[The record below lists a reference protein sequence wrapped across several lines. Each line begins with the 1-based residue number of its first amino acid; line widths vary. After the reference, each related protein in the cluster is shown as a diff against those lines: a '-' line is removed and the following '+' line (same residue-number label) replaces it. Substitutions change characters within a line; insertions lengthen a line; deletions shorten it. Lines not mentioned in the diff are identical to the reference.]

1 MTDRPDYAWWS
12 AAIAG
17 EKPAT
22 YETAECGYFKMRDRR
37 GVNKELAAI
46 KRPWIACAIFRDLN
60 TGELVAERAGEAC
73 PIEHLWPWCARF
85 PIPYDEYEFW
95 HKNGHFPEVEPA

>member
-1 MTDRPDYAWWS
+1 MNDRPDYAWWS

-37 GVNKELAAI
+37 GLNKDLAPI
-46 KRPWIACAIFRDLN
+46 KRPWIACAIWRDPT
-60 TGELVAERAGEAC
+60 TGELMAERAGTAC
-73 PIEHLWPWCARF
+73 DVDALWPWCAKY
-85 PIPYDEYEFW
+85 PIEYDDYAYW
-95 HKNGHFPEVEPA
+95 HLNEKFPEVAA

>member
-37 GVNKELAAI
+37 GLNKDLAPI
-46 KRPWIACAIFRDLN
+46 KRPWIACAIWRDPA
-60 TGELVAERAGEAC
+60 TGELRAERAGVAC
-73 PIEHLWPWCARF
+73 DVDALWPYCAKYPIEYDDYAYWHLH
-85 PIPYDEYEFW
+85 E
-95 HKNGHFPEVEPA
+95 KFPEVAA